1 MTSPPSPRILL
12 QSSNC
17 PEASSEKA
25 SPARHPIVHQSA
37 SVDGGV
43 RSEVEANPTTIEHP
57 SREVARLSARMRSIE
72 GIWHP
77 GDKSVATLKR
87 QKRSHTSS
95 PFKKTRSITIQ
106 NLHHLQAAAHLAH
119 VDLHG
124 TSNMRKS
131 FSDFVL
137 GCEYCCFYCC
147 FTARNAPAVSPE
159 GSGAETRIFTALFLR
174 SQAYNNA
181 VQDV

>member
-1 MTSPPSPRILL
+1 MSSPPSPRILL
-12 QSSNC
+12 QFSNC

-37 SVDGGV
+37 SVDGV
-43 RSEVEANPTTIEHP
+43 RSEVEANPTAIGHS
-57 SREVARLSARMRSIE
+57 SREIARLSARMMSIE

-137 GCEYCCFYCC
+137 GCEYHCF
-147 FTARNAPAVSPE
+147 
-159 GSGAETRIFTALFLR
+159 
-174 SQAYNNA
+174 
-181 VQDV
+181 